1 MNRKLL
7 ALLLAML
14 LICPAAVAQEA
25 ILTPLVVAEPVHLIG
40 YLPLYVAIHEGYFAE
55 EGLDV
60 SVVQAT
66 GGAHVTAVV
75 SGDAFAVIGGV
86 DSYNFANQGNDDP
99 IISIVN
105 CVNRANVYLFARKG
119 LAPASDSNADMA
131 DFLRGKIIVA
141 GRYGGSPNVLTRYL
155 VKSVGLDPDVDV
167 TLSENADA
175 STVTAMLQY
184 GQGDI
189 GNGGEPQISE
199 GVTAGIFEE
208 PFVAFPDLG
217 DYAYSVIGVRRSTI
231 ENDPAT
237 CEGFV
242 RAMIRALEAV
252 QTDRALAERIL
263 ELEFPTLTEE
273 GRQAALD
280 RAYADSLWS
289 VDGVISQQ
297 AVDTLME
304 VVITSGLWEGE
315 YSYDALVDMQF
326 VEKVTDELTSPEGCA
341 E

>member
-1 MNRKLL
+1 MKMKLL
-7 ALLLAML
+7 CLLCVLLLL
-14 LICPAAVAQEA
+14 LPCTATAEDAVQH
-25 ILTPLVVAEPVHLIG
+25 LTVSEPVHLIG
-40 YLPLYVAIHEGYFAE
+40 YLPLYLAIHEGYFAE

-60 SVVQAT
+60 TVVQAT

-86 DSYNFANQGNDDP
+86 DSNNFANQGNADP
-99 IISIVN
+99 ILGIVN

-119 LAPASDSNADMA
+119 LTPASDSDEDMA
-131 DFLRGKIIVA
+131 AFLRGKTIIA

-155 VKSVGLDPDVDV
+155 LTRLGLDPDQDV
-167 TLSENADA
+167 TLLENADA
-175 STVTAMLQY
+175 ATVTAMLQY

-217 DYAYSVIGVRRSTI
+217 DYAYSVIGVKQSTI
-231 ENDPAT
+231 DEQPDT
-237 CEGFV
+237 CLRFV
-242 RAMIRALEAV
+242 RAMMKALRRVQEDHEAAARV
-252 QTDRALAERIL
+252 L
-263 ELEFPTLTEE
+263 EIEFPTLSDE

-289 VDGVISQQ
+289 EDGIISRQ
-297 AVDTLME
+297 AVETLME
-304 VVITSGLWEGE
+304 VVIASGIFEGE
-315 YSYDALVDMQF
+315 YDVDALIDMRF
-326 VEKVTDELTSPEGCA
+326 VNQLLCETTPA
-341 E
+341 Q